1 MAVQDR
7 YSRVIAWLK
16 ILLPLTALAILSTLF
31 LVARVVEPAQELLY
45 SDVDVAE
52 LLDQQMIGT
61 PRYLGVTG
69 NGVAVRLSAETVS
82 PDLDGQDSSNAER
95 FRGHKVRA
103 EIDTPDGDRIY
114 VYADRLN
121 LDVSEK
127 LATLIGNARMESSDD
142 IVLKSEE
149 MQLVLD
155 EARIFSDRR
164 IEVSA
169 PAGHIVANS
178 FQMKQKEDAGSDFV
192 LVFKG
197 DVTMHFDP
205 KE

>member
-1 MAVQDR
+1 MAVQDS

-45 SDVDVAE
+45 SDVDFAE

-61 PRYLGVTG
+61 PRYFGVTG
-69 NGVAVRLSAETVS
+69 NGVAVRLSAENAS
-82 PDLDGQDSSNAER
+82 PDLDGQDSVNADR

-103 EIDTPDGDRIY
+103 EIDIPDGDRIY

-127 LATLIGNARMESSDD
+127 LATLIGSARIESSND

-149 MQLVLD
+149 MRLVLD
-155 EARIFSDRR
+155 EASIFSDRR
-164 IEVSA
+164 TEVSA
-169 PAGHIVANS
+169 PAGHIVADS
-178 FQMKQKEDAGSDFV
+178 FQMKQNEDSGSGFV

-197 DVTMHFDP
+197 EVIMHFDP